1 MNRRYQP
8 QNRMS
13 HNSSNFS
20 KNNYSSFK
28 PISRRPRLNKRF
40 IPTTRRNRLQRVQNV
55 INYSNNFQPRF
66 QQRSFNN
73 VNNNNNNTNKA
84 NNSNNNMN
92 TNREIFVKGLPRYID
107 EVGLFNLFRQEG
119 RIINCNV
126 LYDNV
131 GFSRGTGRILF
142 ANFQDAVNAIKK
154 WNDTEYRG
162 NILKVEYKTTN
173 SVGNR
178 NNMNNKYGNKNN
190 NNRNNYSMRPFNFNQ
205 ANHYSNKFRNN
216 YYYNNNYNNKNGYNN
231 RYRSFNNNINY

>member
-1 MNRRYQP
+1 MNRRYYQK
-8 QNRMS
+8 NRMPFK
-13 HNSSNFS
+13 SSNFS
-20 KNNYSSFK
+20 RNNYSSFK
-28 PISRRPRLNKRF
+28 PVTLRPRLNKRF
-40 IPTTRRNRLQRVQNV
+40 NPIARRNRLQRVQNV
-55 INYSNNFQPRF
+55 INSDKNFRRPY

-73 VNNNNNNTNKA
+73 NNNANNNGNNNNYVNNN
-84 NNSNNNMN
+84 
-92 TNREIFVKGLPRYID
+92 REIYVKGLPRYID